1 MPADTSTIETQVL
14 VIGGGATGTGIARD
28 LALRGVTCIV
38 AERRDLNAGAS
49 GANHGLLHSG
59 ARYVSGDLTI
69 AAECR
74 REAELIK
81 QLAPHCIEDTGGLF
95 VAVEGDDETYIA
107 DFPDLCAKAGI
118 PVATV
123 PVADA
128 LEMEPR
134 LSPKLIAAYQVA
146 DATIDPFRLSL
157 ENMSQAQQSGSM
169 LLRNTP
175 VVAFRKKRGRIHE
188 TVLQRRHNR
197 EKVVVRAEQ
206 VINASGA
213 WAGQVAALAGAA
225 IDMVYAKGS
234 LLILDARISQRV
246 INRLRPSS
254 NADILVPGGTVSI
267 LGTTS
272 VAIDNLDDVRPT
284 IGEIDAIIAEARAM
298 LPVLS
303 EVRCLRA
310 YSGVRPLVGSGEGD
324 TRQISRGFVLL
335 DHADHKLENFITIT
349 SGKLTTYRLMAE
361 KTVDLV
367 CARLGVTTPC
377 QTHTQPLALTPACQW
392 TKPGLAPRVWM
403 QSEPPRDMLLCEC
416 EMVPKGAI
424 DSIADALGLVGDR
437 ADLKAIGLRSRVGKG
452 TCQGVF
458 CGVRMAA
465 YLYNRGMY
473 TGDEGLVDLRAFLKG
488 RWKGIRPV
496 LWGPAL
502 AQEELQ
508 EALHCGFFSL
518 EL

>member
-1 MPADTSTIETQVL
+1 MMGNTNKMRTQVL

-95 VAVEGDDETYIA
+95 VAGEGDDEKYIA
-107 DFPDLCAKAGI
+107 DFPGLCAQAGI
-118 PVATV
+118 PVA
-123 PVADA
+123 PVSVAEA
-128 LEMEPR
+128 LDMEPR
-134 LSPKLIAAYQVA
+134 LSPGLIAAYQVA

-157 ENMSQAQQSGSM
+157 ENMSQAQQAGSV
-169 LLRNTP
+169 LLRDSP
-175 VVAFRKKRGRIHE
+175 VVAFRKKSGRIHE
-188 TVLQRRHNR
+188 TVLQRRSTG
-197 EKVVVRAEQ
+197 EKVVIRADQ

-213 WAGQVAALAGAA
+213 WAGQVATLAGVML
-225 IDMVYAKGS
+225 DMVYAKGS
-234 LLILDARISQRV
+234 LLILEERLSQRV

-267 LGTTS
+267 LG
-272 VAIDNLDDVRPT
+272 PT
-284 IGEIDAIIAEARAM
+284 IGEIDAIIDEARAM
-298 LPVLS
+298 LPVLTG
-303 EVRCLRA
+303 VRCLRA
-310 YSGVRPLVGSGEGD
+310 YAGVRPLVGSDEGD

-335 DHADHKLENFITIT
+335 DHAEHKLENFVTIT
-349 SGKLTTYRLMAE
+349 GGKLTTYRLMAE

-367 CARLGVTTPC
+367 CVRLGVTTPC
-377 QTHTQPLALTPACQW
+377 QTHLRPLALTPANQW
-392 TKPGLAPRVWM
+392 TKPGMAPRIWL
-403 QSEPPRDMLLCEC
+403 QSPAPRDMLLCEC
-416 EMVPKGAI
+416 EMVPKGAV
-424 DSIADALGLVGDR
+424 DSIADAMGMVGDR
-437 ADLKAIGLRSRVGKG
+437 VDLKAIGLRSRVGKG

-458 CGVRMAA
+458 CGVRMVA

-473 TGDEGLVDLRAFLKG
+473 AGDEGLDDLRAFLKG

-496 LWGPAL
+496 LWGP
-502 AQEELQ
+502 
-508 EALHCGFFSL
+508 
-518 EL
+518 

>member
-28 LALRGVTCIV
+28 LALRGVTCVV

-123 PVADA
+123 PVVDA

-134 LSPKLIAAYQVA
+134 LSPKLIAAYRVA

-157 ENMSQAQQSGSM
+157 ENMSQAQQSGSV

-188 TVLQRRHNR
+188 TVLQRQHNR
-197 EKVVVRAEQ
+197 EKIVVRADQ
-206 VINASGA
+206 VVNASGA

-234 LLILDARISQRV
+234 LLILDDRISQRV

-272 VAIDNLDDVRPT
+272 VAIENLDDVRPPLERSMRLLPKPAPCCRCYPKYAVCGP
-284 IGEIDAIIAEARAM
+284 IPVSGPWLVPVRAIPARSAAGLSSSIM
-298 LPVLS
+298 PTTSWKTLSPLP
-303 EVRCLRA
+303 
-310 YSGVRPLVGSGEGD
+310 
-324 TRQISRGFVLL
+324 
-335 DHADHKLENFITIT
+335 
-349 SGKLTTYRLMAE
+349 
-361 KTVDLV
+361 
-367 CARLGVTTPC
+367 
-377 QTHTQPLALTPACQW
+377 
-392 TKPGLAPRVWM
+392 
-403 QSEPPRDMLLCEC
+403 
-416 EMVPKGAI
+416 
-424 DSIADALGLVGDR
+424 
-437 ADLKAIGLRSRVGKG
+437 
-452 TCQGVF
+452 
-458 CGVRMAA
+458 AA
-465 YLYNRGMY
+465 
-473 TGDEGLVDLRAFLKG
+473 
-488 RWKGIRPV
+488 
-496 LWGPAL
+496 
-502 AQEELQ
+502 
-508 EALHCGFFSL
+508 S
-518 EL
+518 